1 MRVAAVAPTAE
12 LEKALQQPTREAIQ
26 QDADKATFQRR
37 ALAVEKE
44 RAIAENEL
52 QNRIELAR
60 REEDLVAQEG
70 ANARKRATE
79 QVAAAMVEAQGADER
94 HALSAARKAS
104 TIDAVQGAQLRIDEQ
119 RARIDAE
126 QGAEILLALALRE
139 LAGQLGQIEHLTIT
153 PDMLTPVLA
162 RLNR

>member
-1 MRVAAVAPTAE
+1 MLPRCVIVERPTEFRE
-12 LEKALQQPTREAIQ
+12 L
-26 QDADKATFQRR
+26 
-37 ALAVEKE
+37 
-44 RAIAENEL
+44 
-52 QNRIELAR
+52 LAR
-60 REEDLVAQEG
+60 H
-70 ANARKRATE
+70 ATRGQVRFFLEQRGIAIE
-79 QVAAAMVEAQGADER
+79 QVAAAMVEAEGADER
-94 HALSAARKAS
+94 HALAAARKAS

-126 QGAEILLALALRE
+126 TGADILLALALRE